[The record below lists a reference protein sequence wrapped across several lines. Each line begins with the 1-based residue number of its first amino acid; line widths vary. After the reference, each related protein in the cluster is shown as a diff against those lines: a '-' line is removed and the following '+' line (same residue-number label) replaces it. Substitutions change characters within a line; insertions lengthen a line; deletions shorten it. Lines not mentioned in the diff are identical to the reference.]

1 MESAIH
7 EADFPILRSESY
19 RSEYAEFYSHLRYYP
34 QPVRDEFDFLLGA
47 AQFGMRLKEDHG
59 YWIDYKTS

>member
-1 MESAIH
+1 MAVDFHHLTIH
-7 EADFPILRSESY
+7 QA
-19 RSEYAEFYSHLRYYP
+19 
-34 QPVRDEFDFLLGA
+34 VRDEFDFLLGA